1 MLFKNL
7 RVYRFTKPFDL
18 NPEELHEKLQEQA
31 FVPCGKQQPMRMG
44 WVPPLGKHGSELS
57 HAANGYIMLCSKRE
71 ERVLPAS
78 VVNEEVAQRAEA
90 LELEEDRKVGR
101 KERQTLKDD
110 VIFSLLPRAFTRS
123 SLQYGYIDPR
133 LGVLVIDT
141 GSAKRAEEFM
151 VELREALGK
160 LPVIPFASRN
170 TPQQAMTHWMTSA
183 RPPAEFELGNECQL
197 QDLSDES
204 GVIQCRHQD
213 LYAEEIANHLKAGMA
228 VTRLGLSWEHGIDC
242 VVDVDLAIKKL
253 KFTDIVQE
261 KLDAH
266 DPDGA
271 AEQFDNDFSIMTLEL
286 TAFLKALLEAFG
298 GEAPQDNKAEPDASA
313 LAQKSEAV
321 PA

>member
-18 NPEELHEKLQEQA
+18 NPEDLGEKLQTQA

-44 WVPPLGKHGSELS
+44 WVPPLGKHGTELT
-57 HAANGYIMLCSKRE
+57 HAANGYIMLCNKRE

-78 VVNEEVAQRAEA
+78 VVNEEVAERAEA
-90 LELEEDRKVGR
+90 LELKEDRKVGR

-123 SLQYGYIDPR
+123 SLQYGYIDPK
-133 LGVLVIDT
+133 LGVLVIDS
-141 GSAKRAEEFM
+141 GSAKRAEDFM
-151 VELREALGK
+151 VELREALGR
-160 LPVIPFASRN
+160 LPVIPLAPRN
-170 TPQQAMTHWMTSA
+170 TPQQAMTHWLTSA
-183 RPPAEFELGNECQL
+183 EPPGQFEFGNECQL
-197 QDLSDES
+197 QDMSDES

-213 LYAEEIANHLKAGMA
+213 LYAAEIANHLKAGMS
-228 VTRLGLSWEHGIDC
+228 VTRLGLCWEHGIDC

-286 TAFLKALLEAFG
+286 TAFIKAILQAFG
-298 GEAPQDNKAEPDASA
+298 GEAAQDKAAGPDASS
-313 LAQKSEAV
+313 LPKEVEAV